1 MVLAPSREV
10 RAVMM
15 PGANLCFP
23 SCSSPRLCAQARHP
37 TRTSCEPCGAAGRRT
52 SACCAPTQ
60 PWLLTTTTR
69 SWTAV
74 PAGRNLHTRTAT
86 AWCVRDKSI
95 FPTCSSCTS
104 SSGLSCFKS
113 FSRFSFLFS
122 TPRCCLASASAAKF
136 QDAVLRA
143 GLVPQLPPE
152 ITALTAMET
161 RSTALQRGEDWARVL
176 RERIAAVV
184 RRWEARRDGSV
195 PPGLQ
200 GGGGQVVTQG

>member
-1 MVLAPSREV
+1 MPAVPPHSR
-10 RAVMM
+10 
-15 PGANLCFP
+15 G
-23 SCSSPRLCAQARHP
+23 CSLPLL
-37 TRTSCEPCGAAGRRT
+37 AAGQLCQQVGT
-52 SACCAPTQ
+52 C
-60 PWLLTTTTR
+60 
-69 SWTAV
+69 
-74 PAGRNLHTRTAT
+74 TRTAT
-86 AWCVRDKSI
+86 AWCVRNESI
-95 FPTCSSCTS
+95 LPTCSSCTS

-176 RERIAAVV
+176 RERVADVV
-184 RRWEARRDGSV
+184 RCWEAQWGGSV
-195 PPGLQ
+195 PRGLQ
-200 GGGGQVVTQG
+200 GGAGQVVTQG